1 MLGVTAIAPGGDC
14 KTTEFELTESGIR
27 LADAPEP
34 CITGTPCGDDCGS
47 WRKFVVVLFPGQ
59 DCLPGFIFEPLGAM
73 PLFEPFRPVAFG
85 TPPLDILL
93 RL

>member
-1 MLGVTAIAPGGDC
+1 MLLGVTAIAPGGDC

-47 WRKFVVVLFPGQ
+47 
-59 DCLPGFIFEPLGAM
+59 
-73 PLFEPFRPVAFG
+73 
-85 TPPLDILL
+85 
-93 RL
+93 